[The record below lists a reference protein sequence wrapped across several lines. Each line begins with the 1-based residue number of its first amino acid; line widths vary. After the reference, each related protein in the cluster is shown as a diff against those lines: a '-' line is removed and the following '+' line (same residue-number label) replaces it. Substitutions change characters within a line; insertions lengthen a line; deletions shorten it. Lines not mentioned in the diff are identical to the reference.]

1 MHFVGFKKLSIL
13 SLFVFLFTT
22 YIIGQDLDG
31 VRLGFGVGSSIYWG
45 SQMDTKIV
53 TNTLG
58 KSEIN
63 SGLNFQ
69 IYKSF
74 DNINEFGIRFLSSE
88 LWSFKSNNQLAL
100 NNQFKELSFLYQR
113 SLNQNVKLN
122 NGPFTVNLLAGVGVL
137 YYSASFYT
145 INNNNLR
152 IFSSIGAGDKPV
164 SDPSFLIKEKVPAIS
179 GIIGLNLGFKLS
191 PRLLLYLENSFSL
204 SLDNRFTGNLSL
216 KSKFPN
222 NGFTYNA
229 LSLYLYLGSP
239 KGIIRCPKF

>member
-31 VRLGFGVGSSIYWG
+31 VRLGFGVGSTIYSG
-45 SQMDTKIV
+45 SQMDNKIE

-122 NGPFTVNLLAGVGVL
+122 NGPLTVNLLVGVGVL

-179 GIIGLNLGFKLS
+179 GIIGLNLGFKIG

-216 KSKFPN
+216 KSKVPN
-222 NGFTYNA
+222 NGFTYHA
-229 LSLYLYLGSP
+229 LSLYLNWGNQ
-239 KGIIRCPKF
+239 KGRIGCPKF

>member
-1 MHFVGFKKLSIL
+1 MHFFDLKKLSIL

-22 YIIGQDLDG
+22 HNIGQGLDG
-31 VRLGFGVGSSIYWG
+31 VRFGFGVGSSIYWG
-45 SQMDTKIV
+45 SQMDNKIE

-63 SGLNFQ
+63 SGINFQ
-69 IYKSF
+69 VYKAI
-74 DNINEFGIRFLSSE
+74 DNVNEFGIRFLSSE

-100 NNQFKELSFLYQR
+100 NNQFNELSFLYQR
-113 SLNQNVKLN
+113 SLNKNIKLN
-122 NGPFTVNLLAGVGVL
+122 NAPFTINLLAGVGML
-137 YYSASFYT
+137 YYSATFYT
-145 INNNNLR
+145 ITDNNLKN
-152 IFSSIGAGDKPV
+152 FSSIGAGDKPI
-164 SDPSFLIKEKVPAIS
+164 SNPSYLIKEKVPAIS
-179 GIIGLNLGFKLS
+179 GIIGLNIGFKLS
-191 PRLLLYLENSFSL
+191 PRFLLYLENSFSL

-216 KSKFPN
+216 KSKVPN

>member
-13 SLFVFLFTT
+13 SLFAFLFTT
-22 YIIGQDLDG
+22 HIIGQGLDG
-31 VRLGFGVGSSIYWG
+31 VRFGFGVGSSIYWG

-63 SGLNFQ
+63 SGINFQ
-69 IYKSF
+69 VYKSI
-74 DNINEFGIRFLSSE
+74 DNVNEFGIRFLSSE

-113 SLNQNVKLN
+113 SLNQNIKLN
-122 NGPFTVNLLAGVGVL
+122 NSPFTVNLLAGVGVL
-137 YYSASFYT
+137 YYSATFYR
-145 INNNNLR
+145 IIDNNLND
-152 IFSSIGAGDKPV
+152 FSSIGAGDKPI
-164 SDPSFLIKEKVPAIS
+164 STPSYLIKEKVPAVS

-191 PRLLLYLENSFSL
+191 PRFLLYFENSFSL
-204 SLDNRFTGNLSL
+204 SFDNRFTGNLSL

-229 LSLYLYLGSP
+229 LSLYINWGNQ
-239 KGIIRCPKF
+239 KGRIGCPKF

>member
-122 NGPFTVNLLAGVGVL
+122 NGPLTVNLLAGVGVL

-164 SDPSFLIKEKVPAIS
+164 SDPSFLIKEKIPAIS

-216 KSKFPN
+216 KSKVPN
-222 NGFTYNA
+222 NGFTYHA
-229 LSLYLYLGSP
+229 LSLYLNWGNQ
-239 KGIIRCPKF
+239 KGRIGCPKF

>member
-1 MHFVGFKKLSIL
+1 MHLVGFKKLSIL
-13 SLFVFLFTT
+13 SLFIFLLTT
-22 YIIGQDLDG
+22 YTIGQDLDG
-31 VRLGFGVGSSIYWG
+31 VRLGFGLGSSIYWG
-45 SQMDTKIV
+45 SQMDTKIE

-74 DNINEFGIRFLSSE
+74 DNTNEFGIRFLNSE

-122 NGPFTVNLLAGVGVL
+122 NGPLTVNLLAGVGVL

-191 PRLLLYLENSFSL
+191 PRLLLYFENSFSL

-222 NGFTYNA
+222 NGFTYHA
-229 LSLYLYLGSP
+229 LSLYLNWGNQ
-239 KGIIRCPKF
+239 KGRIGCPKF

>member
-31 VRLGFGVGSSIYWG
+31 VRLGFGVGSSIYCG
-45 SQMDTKIV
+45 SQMDNKIE

-63 SGLNFQ
+63 NGFNLQ
-69 IYKSF
+69 VYKSF
-74 DNINEFGIRFLSSE
+74 DNKNEFGIRFLSSE

-122 NGPFTVNLLAGVGVL
+122 NAPFTINALAGVGIL
-137 YYSASFYT
+137 YYSATFYT
-145 INNNNLR
+145 ITDNNFKN
-152 IFSSIGAGDKPV
+152 FSSIGAGDKAV
-164 SDPSFLIKEKVPAIS
+164 SDPSLLIKEKVPAIS
-179 GIIGLNLGFKLS
+179 GIIGLNIGFKLS
-191 PRLLLYLENSFSL
+191 PRLLLYFENSFSL

-216 KSKFPN
+216 KSKVPN
-222 NGFTYNA
+222 NGFTYHA
-229 LSLYLYLGSP
+229 FSLYLNWGNQ
-239 KGIIRCPKF
+239 KGRIGCPKF